1 MNEYENNE
9 IEVKDYEHYLDDEA
23 DSAGGMLINIRN
35 YWRGFAND
43 MYSGMDCM
51 INDYHELTDGLE
63 DMTDNQEIMDMA
75 VEAGRMRTL
84 ALVSESAIG
93 AIGNCLEAAASLF
106 DKDAKSAE
114 PITFKPGDHLY
125 IRNGLKGYHGIY
137 AGNRTV
143 VFYSKGFDML
153 PTVRTIPFALFAKKG
168 RVTVMPSEGDSR
180 ANYSPEQIVER
191 AKSMLGEDE
200 FRNSESFVRWCRCG
214 S

>member
-1 MNEYENNE
+1 MNEYENDE
-9 IEVKDYEHYLDDEA
+9 LEVKDYERYLDEEYEG
-23 DSAGGMLINIRN
+23 AGGFLINMRN

-63 DMTDNQEIMDMA
+63 DMTDNEEMMDMA

-93 AIGNCLEAAASLF
+93 AIGNCLEAAAALF
-106 DKDAKSAE
+106 DKDAKSSE
-114 PITFKPGDHLY
+114 PITFRVGDHLY

-143 VFYSKGFDML
+143 IFYSKGFDML
-153 PTVRTIPFALFAKKG
+153 PAVRTITFALFAKKG
-168 RVTVMPSEGDSR
+168 RVTVMPSDVDST
-180 ANYSPEQIVER
+180 AKYSPEQIVER
-191 AKSMLGEDE
+191 AKSRLGEDE
-200 FRNSESFVRWCRCG
+200 FQNSESFVRWCRSGC
-214 S
+214 